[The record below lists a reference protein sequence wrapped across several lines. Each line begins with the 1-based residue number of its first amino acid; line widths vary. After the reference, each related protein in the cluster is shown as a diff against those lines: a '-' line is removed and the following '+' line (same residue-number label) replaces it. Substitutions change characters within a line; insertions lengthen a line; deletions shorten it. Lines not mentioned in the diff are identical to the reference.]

1 MPTVGAYQ
9 AKTNFSELV
18 DRVKK
23 GERITITRYG
33 EPVAVLVPVES
44 APASPLEEVI
54 QEIKTLRKK
63 SSLGDLDVR
72 DMIEE
77 GRA

>member
-9 AKTNFSELV
+9 AKTKFSELV
-18 DRVKK
+18 ARVQK

-44 APASPLEEVI
+44 APASPIGEVI
-54 QEIKTLRKK
+54 QGIKTLREK
-63 SSLGDLDVR
+63 SSLEDLDLR
-72 DMIEE
+72 EIIEE